1 MNLVEQLLK
10 ADAKKANELE
20 TGEFQS
26 NRLAKIL
33 GTEEN
38 TVPVKIREIKT
49 RRINDIASYQFK
61 SNGDYDMTKTYDA
74 ALMMCVEGCVE
85 PNLMDKDLQSHFG
98 CSSAKDLAETLFR
111 AEAKDLSD
119 AISRL
124 SGITDGQENEE
135 EVKN

>member
-10 ADAKKANELE
+10 ADVKKAKELE
-20 TGEFQS
+20 TGVFQS
-26 NRLAKIL
+26 HRLAKIL
-33 GTEEN
+33 GTKEKA
-38 TVPVKIREIKT
+38 VPVTIREIKT
-49 RRINDIASYQFK
+49 RRISDIASYQYK
-61 SNGDYDMTKTYDA
+61 SNGDYDMTKSYDA

-85 PNLMDKDLQSHFG
+85 PDLMNKDLQDYFG

-124 SGITDGQENEE
+124 SGVTEEQDNEE